1 MNDKNFDILIVGVGG
16 QVDAQSRPGAADERV
31 LVGHPF
37 RQTRRELLDGARRQ
51 DFGPIAEDA
60 GHPSSIRTPLL
71 QAAGLEEDVVDAR
84 PDEEHAILVEPVVA
98 WAEPGGEP
106 TESTR
111 RLAENLDAALHRELA
126 REFELVDLPRTGT
139 LRLRAAL
146 ASDGNSTVVLEVELL
161 DGSSGA
167 RLVAAVDHREVDAT
181 NKDADSVSQPDA
193 WAVLIRDRLSTFRQ
207 FDAAVQTRKS
217 GERP

>member
-1 MNDKNFDILIVGVGG
+1 MSTEMNRIFRALFRSFSVFVVVLTCSCVSHTPEVQKLGFLEDYTQMAPGRKDQASLIYIDGE
-16 QVDAQSRPGAADERV
+16 AD
-31 LVGHPF
+31 F
-37 RQTRRELLDGARRQ
+37 
-51 DFGPIAEDA
+51 
-60 GHPSSIRTPLL
+60 SIYS
-71 QAAGLEEDVVDAR
+71 
-84 PDEEHAILVEPVVA
+84 AILVEPVVA

-111 RLAENLDAALHRELA
+111 RLAGNLDAALHRELA
-126 REFELVDLPRTGT
+126 REFELVDLPRAGT

-181 NKDADSVSQPDA
+181 NKDADSVSQPEA

-207 FDAAVQTRKS
+207 FDAAVQTRKTD
-217 GERP
+217 ETP